1 MSFFKAERRST
12 ENNDVMSM
20 NCLCTKSDN
29 WEKKYLDEIA
39 VNLAGFP
46 TNNKLQKLVP
56 VK

>member
-12 ENNDVMSM
+12 EKNDVMSM